1 MHAERHLLSESL
13 QPRNRFVWRPV
24 ELPEQLPAELGL
36 SKRPVHLHAVPEL
49 VHRPLWND
57 EGQLRQPD
65 RLRHVRGRSRV
76 HEQYVRR
83 LYRGNDAAGVRGEAV
98 RFGDQQLQPERQL
111 RSVRGRPALHA
122 RFYVLQARDLRRP
135 LQYVD
140 LGQLR
145 RDDFLSV
152 EQLPLRAGLQRHEL
166 LHAQSQP
173 LQWPVRHHALGR
185 LRPFG
190 DLRLP
195 GGPGLQQHELLHA
208 EGQPLRRPVRHHG
221 PGRLRRL
228 GQLHV
233 RRGQHLLQFIRLRA
247 KHVLFRSGRELRVRD
262 GLLLRA
268 MPWRAVPMT
277 RRDSPTS
284 LAAMPFAPG
293 TVLVGKYKVERLLG
307 QGGMGSVVVAT
318 HLQLEQRVAIK
329 FMHATSTKRDEEAVG
344 RFVREAK
351 AAARIQS
358 EHVAR
363 VSDVG
368 TLENG
373 SPYLVMEYLEGRD
386 LEAELRWRTDRPIAL
401 VIDYA
406 MQTCEG
412 LAEAHAAGI
421 VHRDLKPSNLFLAER
436 ADGSVRVKLLDFG
449 ISKLMTLQGDPS
461 EPVMTSTQTLMGSP
475 LYMSPE
481 QLRSSRNVD
490 HRSDIWSMG
499 VILYEMLAGRPPFAA
514 ATMPE
519 VCARIMAEPPASLC
533 AANQAVPADLEA
545 VAMRCLEKDPEQ
557 RFADVGELALALAPF
572 GSPEAR
578 AASERIAR
586 LIQRTVGER
595 LETNPYAGAAS
606 ESATKFTQSG
616 VVQTNAAF
624 ITADRPQTRSASK
637 PWWFAGGAAVLLVAG
652 SVGGLVASRGRS
664 APANIAPPHAS
675 VGPPSAMPV
684 PPASP
689 TALTPLPDAVPVV
702 DWSSLPAA
710 PAHAAASAAT
720 AKTKPRPRPA
730 QAQATVARP
739 AGTSAFGGRD

>member
-1 MHAERHLLSESL
+1 
-13 QPRNRFVWRPV
+13 
-24 ELPEQLPAELGL
+24 
-36 SKRPVHLHAVPEL
+36 
-49 VHRPLWND
+49 
-57 EGQLRQPD
+57 
-65 RLRHVRGRSRV
+65 
-76 HEQYVRR
+76 
-83 LYRGNDAAGVRGEAV
+83 
-98 RFGDQQLQPERQL
+98 
-111 RSVRGRPALHA
+111 
-122 RFYVLQARDLRRP
+122 
-135 LQYVD
+135 
-140 LGQLR
+140 
-145 RDDFLSV
+145 
-152 EQLPLRAGLQRHEL
+152 
-166 LHAQSQP
+166 
-173 LQWPVRHHALGR
+173 
-185 LRPFG
+185 
-190 DLRLP
+190 
-195 GGPGLQQHELLHA
+195 
-208 EGQPLRRPVRHHG
+208 
-221 PGRLRRL
+221 
-228 GQLHV
+228 
-233 RRGQHLLQFIRLRA
+233 LLQLIRLRA
-247 KHVLFRSGRELRVRD
+247 QHVLFRSRRELQHRI
-262 GLLLRA
+262 GLLLGA
-268 MPWRAVPMT
+268 MQRQRTVPMT

-284 LAAMPFAPG
+284 LPAMPFAPG

-307 QGGMGSVVVAT
+307 QGGMGSVVVAQ

-329 FMHATSTKRDEEAVG
+329 FMHATSTKRDDEAVG

-401 VIDYA
+401 IIDYA

-533 AANQAVPADLEA
+533 AANPAVPIDLE
-545 VAMRCLEKDPEQ
+545 VVTMRCLEKDPDH
-557 RFADVGELALALAPF
+557 RFADVGELALALASF

-595 LETNPYAGAAS
+595 LEANPYGGGGS
-606 ESATKFTQSG
+606 ESATVFAQSG

-637 PWWFAGGAAVLLVAG
+637 PWWIGGGAAVLLVAG

-664 APANIAPPHAS
+664 SPANVAPPHAS
-675 VGPPSAMPV
+675 VAPPSAMAV
-684 PPASP
+684 PPPSP
-689 TALTPLPDAVPVV
+689 ATLSPLPDAVPVV
-702 DWSSLPAA
+702 EWNSLPAA
-710 PAHAAASAAT
+710 PAAAAASATT
-720 AKTKPRPRPA
+720 AKIKPRPRPA
-730 QAQATVARP
+730 QPPGTVARP